1 MLRLIG
7 FIMVISALIVLVY
20 IQIKNYQKMRMTA
33 HIERVER
40 REYNSL
46 KLRFRIWQFE
56 TDYLTRNIIKYK
68 PNAKITCK
76 NPLYQEVFVAGIT
89 GNRQKGE
96 MKNGQ
101 FCNC

>member
-1 MLRLIG
+1 MLRVIG
-7 FIMVISALIVLVY
+7 FIMLISALMVFAY
-20 IQIKNYQKMRMTA
+20 AKFKSYQKMRMIA
-33 HIERVER
+33 HIRRVER
-40 REYNSL
+40 RNDNSL

-56 TDYLTRNIIKYK
+56 TDYLTRKITQYK

-96 MKNGQ
+96 MKSV
-101 FCNC
+101 

>member
-1 MLRLIG
+1 MVHLIG
-7 FIMVISALIVLVY
+7 FIMVISAMIVLVY
-20 IQIKNYQKMRMTA
+20 IQIKNYQKMRTTA
-33 HIERVER
+33 HMRRVER

-56 TDYLTRNIIKYK
+56 TDYLTRNITQYK
-68 PNAKITCK
+68 TNAKITCK

-96 MKNGQ
+96 MKSV
-101 FCNC
+101 